1 MEPVLILAIIFGSIV
16 AVVVLPFYIRSQE
29 RIRVQETLRAAIEKG
44 QPLPTEMMATMENA
58 ARNVQLR
65 AAPSP
70 GRDLR
75 TGIIWLGVGLG
86 FAAMGVALGYEE
98 PEATIPMVACAAF
111 PVFIGLAFIA
121 LSFINRTKS

>member
-1 MEPVLILAIIFGSIV
+1 MEAVFIIAIIFGSIA
-16 AVVVLPFYIRSQE
+16 AVIIVPFYIRSQE

-44 QPLPTEMMATMENA
+44 QPLPTEMMATMETA
-58 ARNVQLR
+58 ARNVNLR
-65 AAPSP
+65 AVPSP
-70 GRDLR
+70 ARDLR

-86 FAAMGVALGYEE
+86 FAAMGIALGYEE
-98 PEATIPMVACAAF
+98 PEATIPLIACAAF

>member
-1 MEPVLILAIIFGSIV
+1 MEAVFIIAIIFGSIA
-16 AVVVLPFYIRSQE
+16 AVCIVPFYIRSQE

-44 QPLPTEMMATMENA
+44 QPLPTEMMATMETA
-58 ARNVQLR
+58 ARNVNLR

-70 GRDLR
+70 SRDLR

-98 PEATIPMVACAAF
+98 PESTIPLIACAAF